1 MIHENTRYLNE
12 PWKIF
17 RELSSLSSVQSSE
30 LAKIMAVSGECY
42 WRRFHFIDEHASGLL
57 EENKQ
62 TLNMNMLMSYVGTE
76 SVGKSQSFT
85 MHWLLLWDSISNLLP
100 KCCTC
105 YFFLL
110 MLNRKLWLTVWA
122 AELCTGNNSP
132 TLLAGGKVSVYL
144 VYKCT
149 LWLWGSQES

>member
-42 WRRFHFIDEHASGLL
+42 WRHFHFIDEHASGLL

-62 TLNMNMLMSYVGTE
+62 TLSMNKLMSYVGTE
-76 SVGKSQSFT
+76 SVGVSLLQCTDCFCGIQFLICSQSAAPA
-85 MHWLLLWDSISNLLP
+85 ISF
-100 KCCTC
+100 C
-105 YFFLL
+105 
-110 MLNRKLWLTVWA
+110 
-122 AELCTGNNSP
+122 LC
-132 TLLAGGKVSVYL
+132 
-144 VYKCT
+144 
-149 LWLWGSQES
+149 